1 MDKDKQLRTDRRA
14 KQASLNIQRGSGI
27 GRALLKVIRKAR
39 GKTSMKSEKGLQTE
53 GKTGGEQAG
62 RANLSRIPQQR
73 FTRTQARGLGA
84 GPHDAPDPGEGTKK
98 DVMTAQEKLAKLK
111 AMEKTATGIQLGKIQ
126 KFIKNIQAGVPQTLM
141 RRGTENQSTEINMN
155 GYERIFEMFINEV
168 AGGTPSHKAPGHEE
182 RMKAHTK
189 RIQSHPDYAPGDPS
203 GKERGAKGA
212 AKTNKKKEKK

>member
-14 KQASLNIQRGSGI
+14 KQASLSIQRGSGI

-84 GPHDAPDPGEGTKK
+84 GPHDSPDPGEGTEK

-111 AMEKTATGIQLGKIQ
+111 AMERTATGMQLGKIQ
-126 KFIKNIQAGVPQTLM
+126 KFIKHLQTGAGKSQAQ
-141 RRGTENQSTEINMN
+141 NQSTEINMN

-212 AKTNKKKEKK
+212 EKTNKKKGKK